1 MNSILITT
9 HALAFLFGG
18 MLVALAWHANTRDTR
33 KPKQEPPAGFDS
45 DPMME
50 SDDEA
55 ASASEF
61 KKRLAQAI
69 AADLTSLAMRTAKR
83 AKSLPNPGYP
93 LTHEETK
100 AMLAECPQPFVL
112 ADIGLCKIP
121 KGTFPERAEPRYDE
135 RCGCEPVPEDCK
147 AFGINSPKTDT
158 GD

>member
-1 MNSILITT
+1 MNSILIAS

-18 MLVALAWHANTRDTR
+18 MLVALAWHANTRNTR

-93 LTHEETK
+93 LTHEETE
-100 AMLAECPQPFVL
+100 AMLAECP
-112 ADIGLCKIP
+112 P
-121 KGTFPERAEPRYDE
+121 KSAPAGT
-135 RCGCEPVPEDCK
+135 GV
-147 AFGINSPKTDT
+147 NSPKTDT

>member
-1 MNSILITT
+1 MNSILIAT

-33 KPKQEPPAGFDS
+33 QPKQEPPAGFDS
-45 DPMME
+45 DPMMD
-50 SDDEA
+50 SDFGDNIVGFRGV
-55 ASASEF
+55 EF
-61 KKRLAQAI
+61 IPNFGPRAN
-69 AADLTSLAMRTAKR
+69 AMRAAKP
-83 AKSLPNPGYP
+83 LPNSGYP
-93 LTHEETK
+93 LTHEETE
-100 AMLAECPQPFVL
+100 AMLSECPQPSVV

>member
-1 MNSILITT
+1 MSSNSILIAT

-33 KPKQEPPAGFDS
+33 QPKQEPPAGFDS
-45 DPMME
+45 DPMM
-50 SDDEA
+50 DQDFGDNIVGFRGV
-55 ASASEF
+55 EF
-61 KKRLAQAI
+61 IPNFGPRANAPR
-69 AADLTSLAMRTAKR
+69 ADKT
-83 AKSLPNPGYP
+83 LPNSGYP
-93 LTHEETK
+93 LSDEEVEAWLADCLAPPYQTHE
-100 AMLAECPQPFVL
+100 
-112 ADIGLCKIP
+112 IGPCRVP

>member
-1 MNSILITT
+1 MTTILIFS
-9 HALAFLFGG
+9 HLFCLALGSALTLIG
-18 MLVALAWHANTRDTR
+18 MRALRSVAVVVEA
-33 KPKQEPPAGFDS
+33 PPSGFDS

-93 LTHEETK
+93 LTHEETE

>member
-1 MNSILITT
+1 MNSILIAT

-33 KPKQEPPAGFDS
+33 QPKQEPPAGFDS

-55 ASASEF
+55 TSAPEF
-61 KKRLAQAI
+61 RKRLGETI
-69 AADLTSLAMRTAKR
+69 AADITKIVMREVMDAKPPR
-83 AKSLPNPGYP
+83 NSGYP
-93 LTHEETK
+93 LTHEETE
-100 AMLAECPQPFVL
+100 AMLAECPQPSVV

-147 AFGINSPKTDT
+147 AFGINSPRNFT